1 MIVIKNN
8 GSILENLNKEI
19 IKDVIVK
26 NNILTIVNRTLK
38 YSENRIQ
45 IEYME
50 DYIEFEYQDDIT
62 PEEIQAGTQAVKEYC
77 LENNELELLKQY
89 LPLVLSG
96 AELLTEMKAVKLIE
110 INKDYESAILKV
122 QKDYIPQS
130 EMLSF
135 ETQEKESLA
144 YKNSN
149 YKDTSLCPFMQ
160 AIATAR
166 GIDLRTLCDKA
177 LEKATLYR
185 QASGALIGK
194 RQCLQDRIEL
204 VQSLEDLNLIAWESE
219 K

>member
-1 MIVIKNN
+1 MVYILKIKGKYMYISKKFLSDI
-8 GSILENLNKEI
+8 GSLNKNAI
-19 IKDVIVK
+19 SWAISSNTSIS
-26 NNILTIVNRTLK
+26 LVNRSL
-38 YSENRIQ
+38 SVNEQGNFI
-45 IEYME
+45 
-50 DYIEFEYQDDIT
+50 DDIT

-204 VQSLEDLNLIAWESE
+204 VQSLEDLNLITWESE
-219 K
+219 

>member
-1 MIVIKNN
+1 MYISKKFLSDI
-8 GSILENLNKEI
+8 GSLNKNAI
-19 IKDVIVK
+19 SWAISSNTSIS
-26 NNILTIVNRTLK
+26 LVNRSL
-38 YSENRIQ
+38 SVNEQGNFI
-45 IEYME
+45 
-50 DYIEFEYQDDIT
+50 DDIT

-204 VQSLEDLNLIAWESE
+204 VQSLEDLNLITWESE
-219 K
+219 

>member
-96 AELLTEMKAVKLIE
+96 AELLTEMKAIKLIE
-110 INKDYESAILKV
+110 INKDYEKAILKV

-135 ETQEKESLA
+135 ETQERESLA

-166 GIDLRTLCDKA
+166 GMDLRTLCDKV

-204 VQSLEDLNLIAWESE
+204 VKRLEDLNLIAWESE

>member
-1 MIVIKNN
+1 MVYILKIKGKYMYISKKFLSDI
-8 GSILENLNKEI
+8 GSLNKNAI
-19 IKDVIVK
+19 SWAISSNTSIS
-26 NNILTIVNRTLK
+26 LVNRSL
-38 YSENRIQ
+38 SVNEQGSFI
-45 IEYME
+45 
-50 DYIEFEYQDDIT
+50 DDIT

>member
-1 MIVIKNN
+1 MFILKELGGKYNNLSYLLISNSIKSN
-8 GSILENLNKEI
+8 
-19 IKDVIVK
+19 IKLAKIDR
-26 NNILTIVNRTLK
+26 NETYDEQDN
-38 YSENRIQ
+38 
-45 IEYME
+45 
-50 DYIEFEYQDDIT
+50 YIDDIT
-62 PEEIQAGTQAVKEYC
+62 SEEIQAGTQAVKEYC

-110 INKDYESAILKV
+110 INKDYEKAILKV

-135 ETQEKESLA
+135 ETQERESLA

-149 YKDTSLCPFMQ
+149 YQDTSLCPFMQ

-166 GIDLRTLCDKA
+166 GIDLKTLCDKA
-177 LEKATLYR
+177 IEKATLYR

-204 VQSLEDLNLIAWESE
+204 VKSLEELNLIAWESE
-219 K
+219 

>member
-96 AELLTEMKAVKLIE
+96 AELLTEMKAIKLIE
-110 INKDYESAILKV
+110 INKDYEKAILKV

-135 ETQEKESLA
+135 ETQERESLA

-166 GIDLRTLCDKA
+166 GMDLRTLCDKA
-177 LEKATLYR
+177 LEKATLYI

-204 VQSLEDLNLIAWESE
+204 VKRLEDLNLITWESE
-219 K
+219 

>member
-1 MIVIKNN
+1 MFLSKENVLAKVNN
-8 GSILENLNKEI
+8 LGI
-19 IKDVIVK
+19 DVISFHIENKWKICKVDRELVFDEYG
-26 NNILTIVNRTLK
+26 NLTN
-38 YSENRIQ
+38 
-45 IEYME
+45 
-50 DYIEFEYQDDIT
+50 DIT
-62 PEEIQAGTQAVKEYC
+62 PEEIQSGTKSVKEYC
-77 LENNELELLKQY
+77 LANNELELLKRY

-122 QKDYIPQS
+122 QKDFIPQS

-135 ETQEKESLA
+135 ETQERESLA
-144 YKNSN
+144 YKNSK
-149 YKDTSLCPFMQ
+149 YQDTSLCPFMQ

-204 VQSLEDLNLIAWESE
+204 VQSLEDLNLIAWED
-219 K
+219 

>member
-1 MIVIKNN
+1 MFILKELGGKYDNLSYLLISNSIKSN
-8 GSILENLNKEI
+8 
-19 IKDVIVK
+19 IKLAKIDR
-26 NNILTIVNRTLK
+26 NETYDEQGN
-38 YSENRIQ
+38 
-45 IEYME
+45 
-50 DYIEFEYQDDIT
+50 YIDDIT
-62 PEEIQAGTQAVKEYC
+62 SEEIQAGTQAVKEYC

-89 LPLVLSG
+89 MPLVLSG

-110 INKDYESAILKV
+110 INKDYEKAILKV

-135 ETQEKESLA
+135 ETQERESLA
-144 YKNSN
+144 YKNSK

-166 GIDLRTLCDKA
+166 GMDLRTLCDKA

-185 QASGALIGK
+185 QATGALIGK

-204 VQSLEDLNLIAWESE
+204 VKSLKQLNLITWESE
-219 K
+219 

>member
-1 MIVIKNN
+1 MYISKKFLSDI
-8 GSILENLNKEI
+8 GSLNKNAI
-19 IKDVIVK
+19 SWAISSNTSIS
-26 NNILTIVNRTLK
+26 LVNRSL
-38 YSENRIQ
+38 SVNEQGNFI
-45 IEYME
+45 
-50 DYIEFEYQDDIT
+50 DDIT

>member
-1 MIVIKNN
+1 MVYILKIK
-8 GSILENLNKEI
+8 GKYMYISKKFLSDIGELNKNSISWAIEVKTQLALI
-19 IKDVIVK
+19 DRTLNVNEDGDVI
-26 NNILTIVNRTLK
+26 
-38 YSENRIQ
+38 
-45 IEYME
+45 
-50 DYIEFEYQDDIT
+50 DDIT

-77 LENNELELLKQY
+77 LINNELELLKQY
-89 LPLVLSG
+89 LTLVLNG
-96 AELLTEMKAVKLIE
+96 AELLTEMKAIKLIE

-122 QKDYIPQS
+122 QKDFIPQS

-149 YKDTSLCPFMQ
+149 YQDTSLCPFMQ
-160 AIATAR
+160 AISTAR

-194 RQCLQDRIEL
+194 RQGLQDRIEL
-204 VQSLEDLNLIAWESE
+204 VQSLEDLNLITWESE
-219 K
+219 

>member
-19 IKDVIVK
+19 IKDVIAK

-38 YSENRIQ
+38 YLENRIQ

-96 AELLTEMKAVKLIE
+96 AELLTEMKAIKLIE
-110 INKDYESAILKV
+110 INKDYEKAILKV

-135 ETQEKESLA
+135 ETQERESLA
-144 YKNSN
+144 YKNSK
-149 YKDTSLCPFMQ
+149 YQDTSLCPFMQ

-166 GIDLRTLCDKA
+166 GMDLRTLCDKA
-177 LEKATLYR
+177 IEKATLYR

-194 RQCLQDRIEL
+194 RQGLQDRVEM
-204 VQSLEDLNLIAWESE
+204 VQSLEELNLITWENE
-219 K
+219 

>member
-19 IKDVIVK
+19 IKDVIAK
-26 NNILTIVNRTLK
+26 NNILAIVNRALSYK
-38 YSENRIQ
+38 ENRVE
-45 IEYME
+45 IEGSD
-50 DYIEFEYQDDIT
+50 DYIEYIYQDDIT

-122 QKDYIPQS
+122 QKDFIPQS

-204 VQSLEDLNLIAWESE
+204 VKSLEELNLIAWESE

>member
-1 MIVIKNN
+1 MYISKKFLSDI
-8 GSILENLNKEI
+8 GSLNKNAI
-19 IKDVIVK
+19 SWAISSNTSIS
-26 NNILTIVNRTLK
+26 LVNRSL
-38 YSENRIQ
+38 SVNEQGNFI
-45 IEYME
+45 
-50 DYIEFEYQDDIT
+50 DDIT

-219 K
+219 